1 MTGFLVQGG
10 SPPNLSVTTAKIVD
24 DAVTTAKIA
33 DVNVT
38 TAKIANLNVTTGK
51 IAANAVDETKLKDAL
66 VADFTE
72 VTVAAGDSILLGD
85 VTDSGN
91 TKRDTVQGILDLTSS
106 GLALIATGTAS
117 NSASLAFTSVITS
130 TYDSYMILF
139 EALRPA
145 TSGTTLQVYLS
156 DDNGSSYTTS
166 DMRYINPVVY
176 YAGSGSPSGN
186 GGNVEAVAVDF
197 WQPTSGGILNATNQG
212 LSGVMYLHDAP
223 NNASLTRFHAMS
235 VYSSSATHN
244 ELSVGPGFGNTVS
257 ATTKDAL
264 KIQFASGN
272 ITDGK
277 VKIYGIKAS

>member
-1 MTGFLVQGG
+1 MSSFVSSSLLQGG
-10 SPPNLSVTTAKIVD
+10 SPPNLSVTTDKIVD
-24 DAVTTAKIA
+24 DAVTTAKIV

-38 TAKIANLNVTTGK
+38 TAK

-186 GGNVEAVAVDF
+186 GGNVEASGVNF
-197 WQPTSGGILNATNQG
+197 WQPTSGGILNSTNQG

-235 VYSSSATHN
+235 VYSSSATNN
-244 ELSVGPGFGNTVS
+244 ELTVGPGFGNTVS